1 MNFIYPVF
9 ILFYFIFHFILLLR
23 VVLRKAVVGGE
34 KKQKSKTLAAV
45 AFDLQMRGGKK
56 GKRQNTSARL
66 QTCTDTGVLRPS
78 TPPLTP
84 HSSPL
89 PPWVLFATE
98 LMRLCTGRL
107 LSCRVSIFFS
117 FFSKTLQGEKQ
128 ACTHQWL
135 AIYRL
140 GCFLSMGGGG
150 EDKEPC
156 EKKTF
161 RYTWSASIKIPPSFS
176 PLEPTSRSRR
186 RSRSSL
192 KVASGCLSL
201 LHPRSFPELNA
212 TVYLFI
218 YLCIYF

>member
-107 LSCRVSIFFS
+107 LSCRVSFFFLFLAKRFKGKNKRVRTNDS
-117 FFSKTLQGEKQ
+117 LFTDSAAFY
-128 ACTHQWL
+128 QWG
-135 AIYRL
+135 A
-140 GCFLSMGGGG
+140 GGGQG
-150 EDKEPC
+150 ALR
-156 EKKTF
+156 EKD
-161 RYTWSASIKIPPSFS
+161 
-176 PLEPTSRSRR
+176 
-186 RSRSSL
+186 
-192 KVASGCLSL
+192 LSL
-201 LHPRSFPELNA
+201 HLECLH
-212 TVYLFI
+212 
-218 YLCIYF
+218 